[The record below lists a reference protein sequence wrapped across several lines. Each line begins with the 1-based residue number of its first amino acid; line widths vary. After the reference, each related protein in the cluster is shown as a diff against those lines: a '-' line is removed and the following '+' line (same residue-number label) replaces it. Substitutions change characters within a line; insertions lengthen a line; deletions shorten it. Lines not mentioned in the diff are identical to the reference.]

1 MLFCHDRGT
10 HGTFPVAFT
19 DMHRLA
25 RNRLVHHSHNWK
37 ISNFSV
43 STRTVFEMEWNDWG
57 GGGDET
63 WSWLKGFI
71 INVFKTF

>member
-10 HGTFPVAFT
+10 HGTFPVVFT

-25 RNRLVHHSHNWK
+25 RNPLVHHSHNWK

-43 STRTVFEMEWNDWG
+43 STRTVSEMEWNDWG
-57 GGGDET
+57 GWGMKHGPG
-63 WSWLKGFI
+63 LRGL
-71 INVFKTF
+71 